1 MLVRHSCTIRKI
13 AISISCGN
21 RPKSDG
27 ILKSTLILL
36 RSENPST
43 YQRNADPR
51 PASSSKGG
59 CSRCE
64 IVRICLSIS
73 STSAMVSATALAPFA
88 SSLSDCFLTVP
99 RFMLIAATSCP
110 TLSCISR
117 AIRRRSSSCTCNSRA
132 ERLRKVTSAL
142 FGSSSIRRLG
152 MSEKRSICK
161 QVKLRFLPY
170 GTLGE
175 VEQRLPVPLL
185 SCMVCPAAQ
194 ALFEDYAKAAME
206 HFEATAKLA
215 NLVGQHGQFEEQ
227 KECVERVHEKCS
239 DARLALEQHWAQHS
253 CR

>member
-1 MLVRHSCTIRKI
+1 MLVRDFCKIRKI
-13 AISISCGN
+13 AIAISCGN

-43 YQRNADPR
+43 YQRNADPS

-88 SSLSDCFLTVP
+88 SSLSDCFLTAP

-117 AIRRRSSSCTCNSRA
+117 AIRRRSSSCTCNSRE
-132 ERLRKVTSAL
+132 ERLRKAASAL
-142 FGSSSIRRLG
+142 FSSSSIRRLG

-175 VEQRLPVPLL
+175 DFHGNALMQLPASRSKNRAHGLGYAPMPTDHLAYVFRMDAQLKHDHLL
-185 SCMVCPAAQ
+185 SLDRTNHH
-194 ALFEDYAKAAME
+194 LFRM
-206 HFEATAKLA
+206 
-215 NLVGQHGQFEEQ
+215 
-227 KECVERVHEKCS
+227 VHENLN
-239 DARLALEQHWAQHS
+239 DHF
-253 CR
+253 

>member
-64 IVRICLSIS
+64 IVRISLSIS
-73 STSAMVSATALAPFA
+73 STSTMVSATALAPFA
-88 SSLSDCFLTVP
+88 SSLSDCFSTAL

-117 AIRRRSSSCTCNSRA
+117 AMRRRSSSCTCNNRA
-132 ERLRKVTSAL
+132 ERLRKAASAL
-142 FGSSSIRRLG
+142 FSSSSIRRLG

-175 VEQRLPVPLL
+175 DFYGNALMQLPASRSKNRAQGLGYAPMPTDHLAEVFRMDTQLKHDHLL
-185 SCMVCPAAQ
+185 SLDRTNLH
-194 ALFEDYAKAAME
+194 LFRM
-206 HFEATAKLA
+206 
-215 NLVGQHGQFEEQ
+215 
-227 KECVERVHEKCS
+227 VHES
-239 DARLALEQHWAQHS
+239 LNDLF
-253 CR
+253 